1 MTSTFTVR
9 VDDQTAQ
16 ELTVLAER
24 GRSRNAVISEAIHA
38 AYRQLVL
45 DQVRRETAALANDP
59 GDLAEIQRV
68 QADLDDLRA
77 W

>member
-1 MTSTFTVR
+1 MSSTFTVR
-9 VDDQTAQ
+9 VDEQTAQ
-16 ELTVLAER
+16 ELATLAER

-45 DQVRRETAALANDP
+45 DQVRRETAALAEDP
-59 GDLAEIQRV
+59 DDLAEIRRV
-68 QADLDDLRA
+68 QADLEDLRA